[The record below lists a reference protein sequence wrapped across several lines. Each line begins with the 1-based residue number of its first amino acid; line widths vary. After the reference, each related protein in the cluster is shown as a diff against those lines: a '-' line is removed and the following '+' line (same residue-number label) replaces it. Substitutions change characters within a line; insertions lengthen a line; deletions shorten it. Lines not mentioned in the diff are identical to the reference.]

1 MMTPDELRAI
11 LDRVDTMD
19 SAEKSIVIKELI
31 SQCLEQASVID
42 FQNASSKELTLQFQ
56 EAAAQRDGFGEDN
69 KILRQSLAE
78 AHEQISQLRQALFGR
93 SSEKTTEQ
101 AASEDLSEMPSDPL
115 DESSTDDVQLPAP
128 VPETKR
134 HKGGSNKRGTRELDT
149 SRLPKY
155 TVCEEPDT
163 AAYNEKYG
171 RNGWYVLSY
180 EEHRELVHFRELY
193 ALKIIKT
200 PVIYV
205 KQDSCDMDHEIVRQ
219 LWKEPLYSGS
229 LASPSIAAD
238 FMHKKYV
245 LFQPFYRQAQE
256 LARKGL
262 PLSRQTMTNWVNN
275 IAIRVLRIV
284 YMYMCSE
291 LCRQGHIQNDETTA
305 KVIDDG
311 RKAGS
316 TSYIWVHVTSE
327 LDHDA
332 HTIAVYCYE
341 LTRGTDHLRKFFNDG
356 GERVF
361 TCDAY
366 ASYQTFK
373 RESDGKITTTG
384 CWMHCRRKFYSALQI
399 LQQSLKFKTQQVGG
413 QPGAAS
419 DALTGSPEYK
429 AVDLIGKIYKADEP
443 LKKVS
448 PDIRKACRDK
458 DVKPKVD
465 DFFSYI
471 HSLDPETPT
480 YSSSL
485 SKAISYALNQETEL
499 RQFLE
504 DPFVP
509 IDNGNCERAA
519 RGVAMLRQSS
529 QFFFSITGAE
539 AGAMIMT
546 ITETAKRNGADPY
559 YYLKYLLEE
568 LPSRLTPPSEDV
580 SYLKD
585 LMPWSESYKTYES
598 EQKKADIDFRCNCQ
612 LELPPALAEGL
623 QGAESPPGKAA

>member
-1 MMTPDELRAI
+1 MMTPDELRA
-11 LDRVDTMD
+11 LLSRVDTMD
-19 SAEKSIVIKELI
+19 SWEKSTVIRELVN
-31 SQCLEQASVID
+31 QCLEQDSMIH
-42 FQNASSKELTLQFQ
+42 FQKVSSEELSRQFQ
-56 EAAAQRDGFGEDN
+56 EVKAQRDGYSEDN
-69 KILRQSLAE
+69 KILRKNLSDAL
-78 AHEQISQLRQALFGR
+78 EQVSQLRQTLFGR

-101 AASEDLSEMPSDPL
+101 SPSEGSSEIPSDPL
-115 DESSTDDVQLPAP
+115 DEDSTDNVQLPP
-128 VPETKR
+128 VPELKNRT
-134 HKGGSNKRGTRELDT
+134 GGSHKRGTRELDT

-171 RNGWYVLSY
+171 QEGWYVLSY
-180 EEHRELVHFRELY
+180 EEHREVVHFREMY
-193 ALKIIKT
+193 ALKVTKT

-205 KQDSCDMDHEIVRQ
+205 KQESCDMNHEIVRQ
-219 LWKEPLYSGS
+219 PRKESLYTGS
-229 LASPSIAAD
+229 LASPSIVAD
-238 FMHKKYV
+238 IMYKKYV

-256 LARKGL
+256 LVRKDL
-262 PLSRQTMTNWVNN
+262 PLSRQTITNWVNS
-275 IAIRVLRIV
+275 ITIRVLRIA

-291 LCRQGHIQNDETTA
+291 LCRQGHVQNDETTA

-316 TSYIWVHVTSE
+316 TSFIWVHVTSE

-356 GERVF
+356 RERVF

-366 ASYQTFK
+366 VSYQTFK

-399 LQQSLKFKTQQVGG
+399 LQQSLKPQNRPGNS
-413 QPGAAS
+413 QPES
-419 DALTGSPEYK
+419 VPDALAESPEYK
-429 AVDLIGKIYKADEP
+429 AVELIGKIHKADEP

-448 PDIRKACRDK
+448 ADMRKACREK

-480 YSSSL
+480 YSSCL
-485 SKAISYALNQETEL
+485 SKAISYALSQEKEL

-504 DPFVP
+504 DPFIP
-509 IDNGNCERAA
+509 IDNGNCERAV
-519 RGVAMLRQSS
+519 RSVAMLRQSS

-546 ITETAKRNGADPY
+546 LTETAKRNGADPY
-559 YYLKYLLEE
+559 YYIKYLLEE
-568 LPSRLTPPSEDV
+568 LPFHLTPPSEDI

-598 EQKKADIDFRCNCQ
+598 EQKKSDIEFRCGCQ
-612 LELPPALAEGL
+612 FELPSALVEEVH
-623 QGAESPPGKAA
+623 GAESQSGKVT